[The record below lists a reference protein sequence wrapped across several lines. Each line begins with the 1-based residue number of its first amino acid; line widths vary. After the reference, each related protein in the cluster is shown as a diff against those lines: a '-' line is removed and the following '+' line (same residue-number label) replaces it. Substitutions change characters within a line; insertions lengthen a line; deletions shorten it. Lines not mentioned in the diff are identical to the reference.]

1 MATLDFSPLYRSTVG
16 FDRLPLL
23 LAHALEREDGG
34 YPPYNIEKLGEDAYR
49 IEMAIAGFTKDDIEI
64 VAEQNRL
71 TVRGQVK
78 DKDGSSYL
86 HRGIAARTFERRFD
100 LDDHVEVRGAA
111 LADGLLTIDLKRE
124 LPDAL
129 KPRRIEIRS
138 GNVARL
144 ERKPAQTAA

>member
-1 MATLDFSPLYRSTVG
+1 M
-16 FDRLPLL
+16 
-23 LAHALEREDGG
+23 
-34 YPPYNIEKLGEDAYR
+34 
-49 IEMAIAGFTKDDIEI
+49 
-64 VAEQNRL
+64 
-71 TVRGQVK
+71 
-78 DKDGSSYL
+78 

-111 LADGLLTIDLKRE
+111 LADGLLAIDLKRE

-129 KPRRIEIRS
+129 KPRRIEIRA